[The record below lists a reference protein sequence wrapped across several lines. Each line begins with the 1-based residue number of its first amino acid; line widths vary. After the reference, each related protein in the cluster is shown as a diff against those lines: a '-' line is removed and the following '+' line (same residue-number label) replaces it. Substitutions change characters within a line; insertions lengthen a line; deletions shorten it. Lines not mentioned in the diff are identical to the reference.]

1 VDVPPEIAFR
11 HVEQTEALRR
21 IIDEGIESLDKAY
34 PRLVSCRVM
43 VEESSRGIPHVRLD
57 LGVPGDEV
65 VIVREATD
73 NPIPRD
79 LPTTV
84 REAFDVARRQL
95 REHARKRVEGKRRD
109 AVAAPVPPLEEED
122 EG

>member
-1 VDVPPEIAFR
+1 VDVSPEIAFR

-21 IIDEGIESLDKAY
+21 IIDEGIESLDKAH

-57 LGVPGDEV
+57 IGVPGDEV

-79 LPTTV
+79 LPATL

-95 REHARKRVEGKRRD
+95 REHTKKRVEGKRREP
-109 AVAAPVPPLEEED
+109 VAAPVPPLGDD
-122 EG
+122 EQG